1 MPPPRLAGSFREGEA
16 PQPIPAAAAAR
27 LRRELGEPL
36 YALLGEAELLV
47 VEGREEDDASKVAAG
62 ERILRLG
69 RQLVSV
75 LRELR

>member
-1 MPPPRLAGSFREGEA
+1 MAPPRLAGSFPAGEDA
-16 PQPIPAAAAAR
+16 QPIPPAAAAE
-27 LRRELGEPL
+27 LRRALGGPL

-47 VEGREEDDASKVAAG
+47 VEGREEKDAGKVAAG

-69 RQLVSV
+69 RQLAGV